1 MINTYHSS
9 MAPPPVPP
17 RLHSSHQG
25 TQPVLIPTTML
36 PQGHSKTLM
45 RFMVAVVLFNL
56 LLSILGF
63 MYLYVNGTPRK
74 QVWEIQLMYCTKW
87 RTISI
92 QHLSFLPV
100 GYTQKLHSHYVEKR
114 ESHRVFA
121 RMDFQRPTATHR
133 SQSGHLKWDLKF
145 SRYSHPYIN
154 YYNSSWLTIEE
165 PGDYFVYSRLTFSKG
180 SHVIPL
186 MNRVHLRKSKMD
198 EPKSIM
204 HAFCHT
210 STPNPCTATAEEVIK
225 LEKGNQLSVWTED
238 ISLVSYDEKASTFGL
253 YKL

>member
-9 MAPPPVPP
+9 MAPPPVPL

-74 QVWEIQLMYCTKW
+74 QDTSATFGEA
-87 RTISI
+87 
-92 QHLSFLPV
+92 V

>member
-17 RLHSSHQG
+17 RLNSSHQG

-87 RTISI
+87 RTISV
-92 QHLSFLPV
+92 HCDTSFEYYSLYLLTLV
-100 GYTQKLHSHYVEKR
+100 YVF
-114 ESHRVFA
+114 SA
-121 RMDFQRPTATHR
+121 
-133 SQSGHLKWDLKF
+133 GHLKWDLKF